1 MNTTMLKTAR
11 RLWCVGH
18 ADRAT
23 QRRNMRSWVRSVRQL
38 GSRWVMA
45 KQEKRLAAPV
55 QEGQISSLVLPFP
68 MRTARSLGEAYEAR
82 RKA

>member
-1 MNTTMLKTAR
+1 MNTTLLTTAR

-23 QRRNMRSWVRSVRQL
+23 QRANMRKWVRSVRLL
-38 GSRWVMA
+38 GNRWIM
-45 KQEKRLAAPV
+45 AAP
-55 QEGQISSLVLPFP
+55 EPKLATPIADGKLSSLVLPFP
-68 MRTARSLGEAYEAR
+68 MRTPRSLEEAYEAR

>member
-11 RLWCVGH
+11 RLWCMGH

-23 QRRNMRSWVRSVRQL
+23 QRANIHKWVRSVRLL
-38 GSRWVMA
+38 GDRWVMA
-45 KQEKRLAAPV
+45 AREPRLATPV
-55 QEGQISSLVLPFP
+55 PEGQISSLVLPFP
-68 MRTARSLGEAYEAR
+68 LRTPRSMGEAYEAR

>member
-1 MNTTMLKTAR
+1 MKTELLKTAR

-23 QRRNMRSWVRSVRQL
+23 QRANIRKWVQSLRQL
-38 GSRWVMA
+38 GSHWVMA
-45 KQEKRLAAPV
+45 KPEIKLATPV
-55 QEGQISSLVLPFP
+55 PEGQISSLVLPFP
-68 MRTARSLGEAYEAR
+68 MRTPRSLGEAYEAR

>member
-1 MNTTMLKTAR
+1 MKTELLKTAR
-11 RLWCVGH
+11 HLWCVGH

-23 QRRNMRSWVRSVRQL
+23 QRRNMLAWVRSVRQL
-38 GSRWVMA
+38 GNRWVMA

-55 QEGQISSLVLPFP
+55 PEGLISSLVLPFP

>member
-18 ADRAT
+18 ADRDT
-23 QRRNMRSWVRSVRQL
+23 QRGNIRKWVRSVRLL
-38 GSRWVMA
+38 GDRWVMA
-45 KQEKRLAAPV
+45 AREQRLATPV
-55 QEGQISSLVLPFP
+55 PEGQISSLVLPFP
-68 MRTARSLGEAYEAR
+68 LRTPRSMGEAYDAR